1 MRVPSPPRAPLA
13 GEVGFDDAGPRAID
27 RLGGEAQRLGIVLLA
42 VVLFASFSA
51 TSPDFSSRAN
61 VNNIMI
67 QISVL
72 AIVSIGQT
80 VVMLLRGIDL
90 SVGSVVLFSS
100 VVMSA
105 LSVNQH
111 VPLVPAIGAAFLLS
125 LLIGCVNGVLTAL
138 VGIEPIIVTL
148 ATLMVVQ
155 GLDEVILAHNG
166 SWIQVLDPFFT
177 NLYGN
182 QVLFLPVMAVITIL
196 LYAAAAVLMRRTP
209 FGRHVYAA
217 GGNPRAAHLAGI
229 NVTLVK
235 IAAYGMSGLCAGI
248 AGLLETAQVGT
259 ISQNMAGGLE
269 FSAITAVL
277 VGGLSLSGGAGSV
290 VNTLIGAVIF
300 GMINNYLTL
309 KDFSI
314 YYKQAVSGFL
324 ILVAVILINGA
335 RSGHTREER

>member
-1 MRVPSPPRAPLA
+1 MRAPSPIRAHLTAEAEHDALAPRAT
-13 GEVGFDDAGPRAID
+13 D
-27 RLGGEAQRLGIVLLA
+27 RIGHGLQRLGILLLA
-42 VVLFASFSA
+42 GLLFAIFSA
-51 TSPDFSSRAN
+51 TSPDFSSPAN
-61 VNNIMI
+61 VDNILI

-72 AIVSIGQT
+72 AVVSIGET

-105 LSVNQH
+105 LSVNHH
-111 VPLVPAIGAAFLLS
+111 VPLVLAIGAALVLS
-125 LLIGCVNGVLTAL
+125 LLIGCINGVVTAL

-148 ATLMVVQ
+148 ATLMAVQ
-155 GLDEVILAHNG
+155 GLDEVILAQNG

-177 NLYGN
+177 NLYAN
-182 QVLFLPVMAVITIL
+182 QVFFLPIMAVITFV
-196 LYAAAAVLMRRTP
+196 LYAVTALLMRNTP
-209 FGRHVYAA
+209 LGRHVYAV
-217 GGNPRAAHLAGI
+217 GGNDRAARLAGI
-229 NVTLVK
+229 NVTTVK
-235 IAAYGMSGLCAGI
+235 IAAYAIAGLCAGI

-259 ISQNMAGGLE
+259 ISQNMASGLE

-277 VGGLSLSGGAGSV
+277 MGGLSLSGGAGSV
-290 VNTLIGAVIF
+290 VNTLAGATIF

-324 ILVAVILINGA
+324 ILVAVILINVG
-335 RSGHTREER
+335 RLGHMREER